1 MNMMQS
7 LKSRVNKMTSEAN
20 PESLDSELRTVPS
33 EQLTEFMALSLDPQI
48 DAYLRQLALN
58 NAHVNKMIVDA
69 AEKAQTQVA
78 PTARKSP
85 PPASAPAIT
94 VKPKTEAESQLN
106 FFWVSR
112 FMQWLLKIT
121 ETIVTWALVIVVLTW
136 DLLSYLL
143 KFVKPVTAFMVM
155 VYRYPQ
161 EHYQRNRQ
169 VDDDWLNK

>member
-7 LKSRVNKMTSEAN
+7 LKSRVNKMTSDAN
-20 PESLDSELRTVPS
+20 PASLDSELRAVPS

-48 DAYLRQLALN
+48 DAYLRQLALQ
-58 NAHVNKMIVDA
+58 NAHVNKMILDA
-69 AEKAQTQVA
+69 AEKAQPQVV

-85 PPASAPAIT
+85 APAPAIT
-94 VKPKTEAESQLN
+94 VKPKTEAETQLN
-106 FFWVSR
+106 FSWVSR

-143 KFVKPVTAFMVM
+143 KFVKPVTAFMIT